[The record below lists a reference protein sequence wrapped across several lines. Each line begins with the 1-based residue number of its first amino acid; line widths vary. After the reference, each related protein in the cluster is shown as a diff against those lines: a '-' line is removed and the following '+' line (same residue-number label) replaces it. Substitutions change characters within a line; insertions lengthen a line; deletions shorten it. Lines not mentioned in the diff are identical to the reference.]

1 MNSYLESVKKQFTYY
16 KFLGDQTFEQIA
28 DEKLFWK
35 PNQECNS
42 IATLVK
48 HLNGNMLSRWTNF
61 LTTDGEKANRN
72 REKEFEEDL
81 KTRTSLMLLWNQGWE
96 CLFKAIDTLTEG
108 DLEKVIYIRNMGHT
122 VQEAINRQLAH
133 YPYHIGQ
140 IVFLGKLIQKDNWK
154 SLSIPKG
161 NSEVYNRVKFSKP
174 KRKQHFTDDL

>member
-1 MNSYLESVKKQFTYY
+1 MNSYLESVKKQFIYY

-35 PNQECNS
+35 PNQECKS

-81 KTRTSLMLLWNQGWE
+81 KTRASLMLL
-96 CLFKAIDTLTEG
+96 
-108 DLEKVIYIRNMGHT
+108 
-122 VQEAINRQLAH
+122 
-133 YPYHIGQ
+133 
-140 IVFLGKLIQKDNWK
+140 
-154 SLSIPKG
+154 
-161 NSEVYNRVKFSKP
+161 
-174 KRKQHFTDDL
+174 

>member
-1 MNSYLESVKKQFTYY
+1 
-16 KFLGDQTFEQIA
+16 
-28 DEKLFWK
+28 
-35 PNQECNS
+35 
-42 IATLVK
+42 
-48 HLNGNMLSRWTNF
+48 
-61 LTTDGEKANRN
+61 
-72 REKEFEEDL
+72 
-81 KTRTSLMLLWNQGWE
+81 MLLWNQGWE

-161 NSEVYNRVKFSKP
+161 NSEEYNRVKFSKP
-174 KRKQHFTDDL
+174 KIKQHFTDDL

>member
-1 MNSYLESVKKQFTYY
+1 MNSYLESVKKEFTYY

-35 PNQECNS
+35 PNQECKS

-161 NSEVYNRVKFSKP
+161 NSEEYNRVKFSKP

>member
-1 MNSYLESVKKQFTYY
+1 MNSYLESVKKEFTYY

-35 PNQECNS
+35 PNQECKS

-81 KTRTSLMLLWNQGWE
+81 KTRASLMLLWNQGWE

-161 NSEVYNRVKFSKP
+161 CSEEYNRVKFSKP